1 MYTNQPALLSQA
13 RHTIGGERPSCWG
26 ARDAAGADRREA
38 ILQPRTGRAHAIRRG
53 PLPDQDVRRHHP
65 PPALHHPLTCRAPA
79 AADAAPCATHVAC
92 CHSDE
97 LRADMTAKATMAGTM
112 GRGIDA
118 TRDYMRAKEDLRQ
131 VGLVQREEAEWR
143 VKDEQ
148 ARQREEK
155 KNLSKAFKIEK
166 ERFEEEWARRIAQVE
181 ADCAEKERVLREV
194 HEVARAD
201 MEKEIQI
208 KMRAM
213 RPRASSTLLQHE
225 VRRTAPLLPPP
236 GHGSLRR
243 VSRRCARGRA
253 SLARSL
259 MPRGSWPRVARP
271 QDTEKKLSKGQ
282 AYGDAAEVA
291 ARAHRMRALETVA
304 YERERQQAGTA
315 PRAQCITA
323 QETELRNLQQK
334 CHSMRVVVR
343 REREQAL
350 EVFKQKYRNLE
361 ADLEHAHKIE
371 YSLRPEI
378 GPIQTQKS
386 RSTNSSTFRGTLK
399 FESLAG
405 TKFDVAEVSCLPP
418 IEDP

>member
-1 MYTNQPALLSQA
+1 M
-13 RHTIGGERPSCWG
+13 
-26 ARDAAGADRREA
+26 
-38 ILQPRTGRAHAIRRG
+38 
-53 PLPDQDVRRHHP
+53 
-65 PPALHHPLTCRAPA
+65 PPALIAEKPSYSRGPDGRTPFG
-79 AADAAPCATHVAC
+79 VARFQTKI
-92 CHSDE
+92 DE

-225 VRRTAPLLPPP
+225 
-236 GHGSLRR
+236 
-243 VSRRCARGRA
+243 
-253 SLARSL
+253 
-259 MPRGSWPRVARP
+259 
-271 QDTEKKLSKGQ
+271 DTEKKLSKGQ